1 MISDLGRT
9 IRFDVEQST
18 NCGGANSAVQTGEAV
33 ATLVV
38 PPGAQ
43 LAYTLQ
49 GVGELQDSGFENL
62 RFFID
67 GGIVASSTSAG
78 GSLGCDDG
86 PVVVTTTQVSPVA
99 VSGSIELKLE
109 FTTTDGLFHEES
121 FYELSFSF
129 ICPTEGPYSY
139 SYTYKETPTAA
150 PTTETGSPTSL

>member
-1 MISDLGRT
+1 M
-9 IRFDVEQST
+9 
-18 NCGGANSAVQTGEAV
+18 
-33 ATLVV
+33 
-38 PPGAQ
+38 
-43 LAYTLQ
+43 
-49 GVGELQDSGFENL
+49 
-62 RFFID
+62 
-67 GGIVASSTSAG
+67 ASSTSAG

-139 SYTYKETPTAA
+139 TYEETPTAAPTTETPSSYSYTYKEAPTAA